1 MTAARQWRFWL
12 WTLIVFIGL
21 VWLLRSV
28 LAPFVAGM
36 AIAYLL
42 DPLVDRLERRGMP
55 RWAGTTIVL
64 LGFALALVLSLL
76 LLVPLLQGQA
86 MQLVQTI
93 PSWINWARDEALPYV
108 QHLMEQLPQEDMDR
122 LRGAV
127 GDYAGTAVSWTADLL
142 KGVLTQGV
150 ALVDI
155 VSVVLITP
163 IVAFYLLRDWD
174 RLIDNVDSWLPRQH
188 IDTIREQARAVDNT
202 LSGFVR
208 GQATVCLVLGVFY
221 AVALTMAGLKFGL
234 IIGMVA
240 GLLSFIP
247 FVGSLVGFMASVG
260 VALFQFDEMWRVA
273 IVAGIFFFGQ
283 AIEGNV
289 LTPKLVG
296 DKVGLHP
303 VWVIF
308 ALMAG
313 GALFGFVGILL
324 AVPMAAVIGVLV
336 RFVLGQYLDSR
347 IYRDP
352 GPAAPTP
359 CPEIDID
366 PLPATPAAEGTDRR
380 NLSDYRPAP

>member
-1 MTAARQWRFWL
+1 MNAARQWRFWL

-28 LAPFVAGM
+28 LGPFVAGM

-42 DPLVDRLERRGMP
+42 DPLVDRLERRGVA

-64 LGFALALVLSLL
+64 LGFALALILSLL

-93 PSWINWARDEALPYV
+93 PSWVSWAREEALPYV
-108 QHLMEQLPQEDMDR
+108 QHLMEQLPQEDMDK

-142 KGVLTQGV
+142 KGVVTQGV

-155 VSVVLITP
+155 ISVVLITP

-174 RLIDNVDSWLPRQH
+174 QLIANMDSWLPRQH
-188 IDTIREQARAVDNT
+188 IGTIREQAKAVDNT

-208 GQATVCLVLGVFY
+208 GQATVCLVLGAFY
-221 AVALTMAGLKFGL
+221 AVALTAAGLKFGL

-247 FVGSLVGFMASVG
+247 FVGSLVGFLASVG

-283 AIEGNV
+283 AVEGNV

-336 RFVLGQYLDSR
+336 RFVLGQYMDST
-347 IYRDP
+347 IYRGP
-352 GPAAPTP
+352 APAAPTP
-359 CPEIDID
+359 CPEIAID
-366 PLPATPAAEGTDRR
+366 PLPADPAAEGTDRR
-380 NLSDYRPAP
+380 ILSDYRPAP